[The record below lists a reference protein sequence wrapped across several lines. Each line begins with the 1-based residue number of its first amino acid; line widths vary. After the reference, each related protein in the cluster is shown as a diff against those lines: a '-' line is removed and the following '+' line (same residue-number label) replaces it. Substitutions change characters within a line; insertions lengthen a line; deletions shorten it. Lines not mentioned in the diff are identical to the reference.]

1 MRTVLRALFATAAVA
16 ALALGGA
23 SATLA
28 ASDKLPAFTERYN
41 FDDEWCFDQGDHTD
55 CTVSHGDLVV
65 TYTPNVRATARIHF
79 RSNTISYDN
88 ASGAE
93 IATSRTTSLDKSV
106 YEDGFQSKTFE
117 VEHTRYDGPLGTCV
131 ATYKLAIVDY
141 EVIVDRFLG
150 PGCK

>member
-16 ALALGGA
+16 ALVLGGA
-23 SATLA
+23 SAALA
-28 ASDKLPAFTERYN
+28 SSDKLPAFTERYE
-41 FDDEWCFDQGDHTD
+41 FGDEWCFDQGDYTD
-55 CTVSHGDLVV
+55 CTINHATMVV

-79 RSNTISYDN
+79 RSDTVSYDN
-88 ASGAE
+88 VTGE
-93 IATSRTTSLDKSV
+93 QIATTKTRALDKSV
-106 YEDGFQSKTFE
+106 YEDGFQSKTFV

-141 EVIVDRFLG
+141 ELVVERYLG